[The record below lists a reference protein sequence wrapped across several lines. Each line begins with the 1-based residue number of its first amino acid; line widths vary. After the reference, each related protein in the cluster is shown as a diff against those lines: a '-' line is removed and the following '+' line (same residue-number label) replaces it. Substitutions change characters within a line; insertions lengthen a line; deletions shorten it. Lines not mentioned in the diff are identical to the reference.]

1 MTNLTMTN
9 LIMTNLTW
17 SSMIC
22 IFQKSRFQQRQS
34 WHGRLAFLHLEQ
46 SLHSPDRRL
55 RISERNCKSFS
66 RNCKSFSGNWKSIE
80 QTGRRFRSNDWAW
93 QKRRKLRLLEQ
104 AGSLSSTKSRRKM
117 QVTPHSSFNH
127 VQMFFVFYGQN
138 HITN

>member
-1 MTNLTMTN
+1 MT
-9 LIMTNLTW
+9 
-17 SSMIC
+17 C

-55 RISERNCKSFS
+55 RISERNCKSFW
-66 RNCKSFSGNWKSIE
+66 RNCKSLSRNWKSIE
-80 QTGRRFRSNDWAW
+80 QTGRRFRSDDWAG

-127 VQMFFVFYGQN
+127 VQMFFVFY
-138 HITN
+138 ITFYIISRTNPKFQV